1 MTSPELF
8 VGKTAV
14 CLGLCMKF
22 RDEGYRV
29 GYFKPIGSEMGRT
42 PNGKP
47 YDEDTLLMKEALRLE
62 SSLDE
67 ITPVIL
73 KRNYLEETLKVS
85 SRTYS
90 ERIEKGFKNVSKDVD
105 ILLIEGICCSAFGA
119 HFNLSVPQLSKT
131 FNSKILLISKFQND
145 CAVDELLREKLCIE
159 YQEGEILGYILND
172 VRRQVIQRARDLAVP
187 ILERN
192 GLKNWGVIPWNVRL
206 TSPTVKEI
214 YENLGGELLAGEDRL
229 DALVERFL
237 VGAMTPESALS
248 YFRRAT
254 NKAVV
259 TGGDRSDIALAAL
272 ETDTRLLILTGNL
285 YPSVRVLAKADEQA
299 VPVLLVPYDT
309 YTTIDRVSQISGRIK
324 PGDSKRIELT
334 RELVADNVS
343 WKKMISALTR

>member
-1 MTSPELF
+1 VTSPELF

-14 CLGLCMKF
+14 CLGLGMKF
-22 RDEGYRV
+22 RDEGYKV

-42 PNGKP
+42 ADGKP
-47 YDEDTLLMKEALRLE
+47 YDEDAVLMKDTLELR
-62 SSLDE
+62 SSLEE

-85 SRTYS
+85 SKTYS
-90 ERIEKGFKNVSKDVD
+90 ERIGRGFKTVSEGMDV
-105 ILLIEGICCSAFGA
+105 LLIEGICCSAFGA
-119 HFNLSVPQLSKT
+119 HFNLSVSQLSKI

-159 YQEGEILGYILND
+159 CQEGEILGYIFND
-172 VRRQVIQRARDLAVP
+172 VRRQVMQRVQDLAVP
-187 ILERN
+187 ILEKN
-192 GLKNWGVIPWNVRL
+192 GLRNWGVIPGNVRL

-229 DALVERFL
+229 DTLVERFL

-285 YPSVRVLAKADEQA
+285 YPSVRVLAKADEQG

-309 YTTIDRVSQISGRIK
+309 YTTIDKVSQISGRIK

-334 RELVADNVS
+334 RELVAENVS
-343 WKKMISALTR
+343 WDEMISTLTC